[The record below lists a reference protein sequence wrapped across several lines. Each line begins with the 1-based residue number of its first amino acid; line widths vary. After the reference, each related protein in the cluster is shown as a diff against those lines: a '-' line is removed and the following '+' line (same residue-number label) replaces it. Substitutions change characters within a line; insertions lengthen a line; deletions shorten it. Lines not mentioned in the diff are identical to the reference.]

1 MTAHDY
7 TKQWER
13 WMRLASV
20 ATTSVVIPGIAWA
33 FSMSRDIHE
42 LRSRVDML
50 SQQIDTDRRGLA
62 SICDELKG
70 LRSSV
75 EALRSD
81 VLQRM
86 TRVET
91 RLEDQKAP
99 K

>member
-1 MTAHDY
+1 MNAQDATR
-7 TKQWER
+7 QWER

-33 FSMSRDIHE
+33 FTMSREIHE

-50 SQQIDTDRRGLA
+50 SQQIDTDRRGLS
-62 SICDELKG
+62 SICDELKS
-70 LRSSV
+70 LRGSV